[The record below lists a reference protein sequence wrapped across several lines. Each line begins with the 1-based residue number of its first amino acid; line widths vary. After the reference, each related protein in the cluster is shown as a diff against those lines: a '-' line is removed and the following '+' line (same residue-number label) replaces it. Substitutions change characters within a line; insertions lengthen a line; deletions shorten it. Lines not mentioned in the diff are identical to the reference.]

1 MGGYISFVP
10 VENGTPVVASG
21 VDPFPVTLETSK
33 SSSLFS
39 EVVTANRTPIIELN
53 SSYGVTALRDV
64 TTVTNGGSVTD
75 NSTEGTIQLQ
85 TSATAN
91 GTAQLESAEAVR
103 YIPGYGGQLGCGVL
117 LPEAPT
123 GNQVAEWGALTVDG
137 NDGFLFGQD
146 AAGVYVEL
154 RKNGTGTKVYQ
165 SSWNVDKLDG
175 TGKSGATLDTSSGYI
190 YQVEYSWY
198 GYGIIRWSVL
208 ANVNNRQ
215 TVITVHEITPSGETS
230 ISRPN
235 LVLHQKVDNGGDATN
250 LVMQVGGRQ
259 YSIIGL
265 YVPKFRFTSQ
275 TRAGVSTSTTLV
287 PTVSFRTKTAFQD
300 RSVRVQGYIANVST
314 EDCEVF
320 VVLNGSLTGA
330 SYTTPSLH
338 TASETAVE
346 TDVSA
351 TAISGGFVV
360 WSDLVVA
367 GQGNKSVFNSSDLD
381 FDISQ
386 TQPVSLCIRT
396 LSGTGSADVHFRLRE
411 EW

>member
-33 SSSLFS
+33 VSSLFS
-39 EVVTANRTPIIELN
+39 EVLTVNRTPIIELN

-64 TTVTNGGSVTD
+64 TTTANGGSVTD

-85 TSATAN
+85 TSTTAN
-91 GTAQLESAEAVR
+91 GTAQLESAEAGR
-103 YIPGYGGQLGCGVL
+103 YITGYSCQFGFGVL
-117 LPEAPT
+117 MPDAPA
-123 GNQVAEWGALTVDG
+123 GNEVAEWGALSVDG
-137 NDGFLFGQD
+137 NDGLLFGQD
-146 AAGVYVEL
+146 ATGVYVEL

-165 SSWNVDKLDG
+165 SAWNVDKMDG
-175 TGKSGATLDTSSGYI
+175 TGESSVTLDTSKGYI
-190 YQVEYSWY
+190 YQIDYSWY
-198 GYGIIRWSVL
+198 GYGIIRWSIL
-208 ANVNNRQ
+208 ASVNNRQ
-215 TVITVHEITPSGETS
+215 TVVPVHEITPSGETS
-230 ISRPN
+230 ISSPN
-235 LVLHQKVDNGGDATN
+235 LVLHQRVDNGGDATN

-259 YSIIGL
+259 YSIVGL
-265 YVPKFRFTSQ
+265 YVPKFRFTGQ
-275 TRAGVSTSTTLV
+275 TRSGVSTSTTLI
-287 PTVSFRTKTAFQD
+287 PTVSFRTKAAFQD
-300 RSVRVQGYIANVST
+300 RSVRSQGYVANLST

-320 VVLNGSLTGA
+320 IVVNGSLTGA

-338 TASETAVE
+338 TAAETAVE

-351 TAISGGFVV
+351 TAISDGTVV

-367 GQGNKSVFNSSDLD
+367 GQANKSVFNSSDLD
-381 FDISQ
+381 FDLPQ

-396 LSGTGSADVHFRLRE
+396 LSGTGTADVHFRLRE